1 MKLNDKLS
9 VRCSDGITR
18 TGTIIYIHPERLFI
32 VLQFRFWKEAFR
44 LKRPEPPPKPTVPEQ
59 KQAKRRRYTPEEDE
73 LILKS
78 KNLAETARLL
88 GRRESSVWMR
98 RNILRRRNDDAKQTR
113 S

>member
-1 MKLNDKLS
+1 VKLNDKLS

-44 LKRPEPPPKPTVPEQ
+44 LKEPPPKPTEPEQ
-59 KQAKRRRYTPEEDE
+59 KQATRRRFTPEEDG
-73 LILKS
+73 LVLKS

-88 GRRESSVWMR
+88 GRPEASVWAR
-98 RNILRRRNDDAKQTR
+98 KNILMKKNNSIQT
-113 S
+113 

>member
-1 MKLNDKLS
+1 VKLNDRIS

-32 VLQFRFWKEAFR
+32 VLQFRFWRESFR
-44 LKRPEPPPKPTVPEQ
+44 LKKPSPKPTEPEQ
-59 KQAKRRRYTPEEDE
+59 TKWRRYTPEEDR
-73 LILKS
+73 LVMIS
-78 KNLAETARLL
+78 KNLAETARAL
-88 GRRESSVWMR
+88 GRTESSVWMR

>member
-1 MKLNDKLS
+1 MKLNDKIS

-32 VLQFRFWKEAFR
+32 VLQFQFWKEAFR
-44 LKRPEPPPKPTVPEQ
+44 LKKPSPKPIVPEQ
-59 KQAKRRRYTPEEDE
+59 KQAKWRRFTPEEDE

-98 RNILRRRNDDAKQTR
+98 RNILRRHAQDV
-113 S
+113 